1 MVIIRQWLLSA
12 IALMLISMS
21 VQAAKI
27 EVSVD
32 RNPVALNDSF
42 QLTFKAT
49 SSPDDDPDFSPL
61 KQDFEI
67 LNQQQNNQ
75 SSWVNGKSTKSIKW
89 LLTVMAKRSGNL
101 TVPVIH
107 FGDDRSSPLALLVQ
121 KAAAR
126 QNTATQDIFLDVEV
140 NPKQAYVQAQ
150 VLYTVRFYQRV
161 QIAQAT
167 LSEPEID
174 NAIIES
180 LEGDKSYNTQI
191 KGVNYRVTERS
202 YAIFPQQSGVI
213 TIPPLV
219 LSAQLIINDPN
230 SRANSFFNMPNT
242 KTKRVTS
249 KKITLNVLPSPNSFT
264 GPHWLPAKQFQ
275 LQQSWSNK
283 DLKVNVGEPLT
294 RTITMLAFG
303 ITASQLPDLDM
314 QQTDSQ
320 LKIYPD
326 QAIKDDQKKAN
337 GIMAIREQKAAFIPS
352 SPGVFELPAIEI
364 PWFNTQ
370 INKMEIATLPAVT
383 ITAIGQTPNTIDI
396 AGNNG
401 DVQTTPLLQSAE
413 QLIATTE
420 SPFWKWIAFIFA
432 IGWLLTILYLV
443 WSRFKTAQ
451 AKPIKND
458 NVVLKSAVKSVKKAC
473 LNNDASACQQALIT
487 WGKVKFN
494 SANLTVIKSH
504 CDGAMQN
511 EIADLQQSLYAQDK
525 STWQGEPFLTNFIEH
540 NKKSAT
546 KKLND
551 DSDLEPLYRT

>member
-1 MVIIRQWLLSA
+1 MVIIRQWLLSI
-12 IALMLISMS
+12 IALILIS
-21 VQAAKI
+21 VNAQAAKI

-32 RNPVALNDSF
+32 RNPVAINDSF
-42 QLTFKAT
+42 QLAFSTT

-67 LNQQQNNQ
+67 LNQQQSNQ
-75 SSWVNGKSTKSIKW
+75 SSWINGKSTKSIKW

-101 TVPVIH
+101 TVPAIN
-107 FGDDRSSPLALLVQ
+107 FGDDQSSPLALIVK
-121 KAAAR
+121 KATSQ
-126 QNTATQDIFLDVEV
+126 QNKKTEDIFLDVEV
-140 NPKQAYVQAQ
+140 SPKQVYVQSQ

-167 LSEPEID
+167 LSEPKIN
-174 NAIIES
+174 NAIVEN

-213 TIPPLV
+213 KIPPLV

-242 KTKRVTS
+242 QTKRITS
-249 KKITLNVLPSPNSFT
+249 EAITLNVLPSPDNFT
-264 GPHWLPAKQFQ
+264 GQHWLPAKQLQ

-303 ITASQLPDLDM
+303 ITAGQLPDLDM

-326 QAIKDDQKKAN
+326 QAIRNDQKKAN

-370 INKMEIATLPAVT
+370 TNKMEVATLPAVT
-383 ITAIGQTPNTIDI
+383 ITAIGQIPNTINI
-396 AGNNG
+396 AGNDG
-401 DVQTTPLLQSAE
+401 DAQTTPRVQSE
-413 QLIATTE
+413 EHVLSATQ
-420 SPFWKWIAFIFA
+420 SPVWKWIAFALA

-443 WSRFKTAQ
+443 WSRFKTTQ
-451 AKPIKND
+451 TKPIKQDD
-458 NVVLKSAVKSVKKAC
+458 NLALKTAVKTVKQAC

-487 WGKVKFN
+487 WGKIKFN
-494 SANLTVIKSH
+494 SANLAVIKSY
-504 CDGAMQN
+504 CDGALQN

-525 STWQGEPFLTNFIEH
+525 NTWQGEQFLTLFMKH
-540 NKKSAT
+540 NHKSAS
-546 KKLND
+546 KLND
-551 DSDLEPLYRT
+551 DTALEPLYRT